1 MGDSEDPKIL
11 EFSGDGFCRTER
23 PYFGIDTQKGVI
35 YLLNLKRAIDD
46 QHFALVAQAIETYR
60 KNTRHGRVPRPEHD
74 IRPEV
79 PAECIARLGRPPAIR
94 GLTF

>member
-35 YLLNLKRAIDD
+35 YLLNLKRASDD
-46 QHFALVAQAIETYR
+46 QHF
-60 KNTRHGRVPRPEHD
+60 
-74 IRPEV
+74 
-79 PAECIARLGRPPAIR
+79 CISCTGNRNI
-94 GLTF
+94 

>member
-1 MGDSEDPKIL
+1 MTSI
-11 EFSGDGFCRTER
+11 
-23 PYFGIDTQKGVI
+23 
-35 YLLNLKRAIDD
+35 
-46 QHFALVAQAIETYR
+46 FALVAQAIETYR